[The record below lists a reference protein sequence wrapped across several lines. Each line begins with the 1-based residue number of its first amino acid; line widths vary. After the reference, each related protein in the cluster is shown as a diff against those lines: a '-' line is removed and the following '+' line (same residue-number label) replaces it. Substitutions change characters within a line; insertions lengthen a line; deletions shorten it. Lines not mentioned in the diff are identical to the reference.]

1 MVIDA
6 SVALKWQF
14 KDEVDTE
21 QALQMMADFVEGK
34 IELISPALFAYEIVN
49 AMHIAVLRGRML
61 EKEALGAINDIL
73 SVGIKLVDFSDSAEL
88 TFSLA
93 QKYNRSA
100 YDCAYLS
107 LAKNENCTMFTADK
121 RLFNALNNKVR
132 FIKWIGDYQ

>member
-1 MVIDA
+1 MD
-6 SVALKWQF
+6 L
-14 KDEVDTE
+14 
-21 QALQMMADFVEGK
+21 
-34 IELISPALFAYEIVN
+34 SPSLFAYEIVN
-49 AMHIAVLRGRML
+49 AMHIAVIKERMP

-88 TFSLA
+88 AFCLA

-107 LAKNENCTMFTADK
+107 LAQNEGCTIFTADK